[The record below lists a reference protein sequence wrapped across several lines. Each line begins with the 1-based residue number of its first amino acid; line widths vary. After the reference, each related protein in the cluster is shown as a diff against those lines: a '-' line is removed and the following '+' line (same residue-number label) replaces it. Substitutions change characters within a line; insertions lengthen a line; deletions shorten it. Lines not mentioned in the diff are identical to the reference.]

1 MSKTLAERRGYG
13 LGERNP
19 KTQQYGVKGFETDAQ
34 DAQRSA
40 EWAAV
45 RREAETD
52 RLPRKYWH

>member
-1 MSKTLAERRGYG
+1 MKTLAEKRGYA

-19 KTQQYGVKGFETDAQ
+19 KTQAYGVKGYETEDQ
-34 DAQRSA
+34 DRTRSA
-40 EWAAV
+40 EWAAI